1 MSEANRL
8 TNHDDIRAWAEAR
21 GATPSRVKSTADADG
36 GGVLR
41 FDFGDKEEALGD
53 KEEALEEISWDDFFR
68 IFDDSDLALL
78 AQDETSSGEISRF
91 SKFVQR

>member
-8 TNHDDIRAWAEAR
+8 TDHDAIRAWAEAR
-21 GATPSRVKSTADADG
+21 EARPSRVKTTADGNG

-41 FDFGDKEEALGD
+41 FDFGD

-68 IFDDSDLALL
+68 IFEDSQLALL
-78 AQDETSSGEISRF
+78 EQDETSGGELSRF
-91 SKFVQR
+91 SKFVKR